1 MKFNQILKDIDKRI
15 FQPVY
20 LLWGEESYFIDA
32 IVKKITETVLTE
44 SEKSFN
50 QVILYGKDT
59 NVYEINE
66 MARRFPMMANHQLVI
81 VKEAQELK
89 DFKKLEYYV
98 SYPLKSTILVFAHKY
113 KKINRHL
120 KIIKKIEENG
130 LVFESKRVYE
140 NKIPAW
146 IESYLVDRDIRI
158 EPKATILLSEN
169 LGSGLSKIVNEL
181 NKLIITMPDGADTV
195 TPEMVEENIGISRDF
210 NIFEL
215 QRALG
220 VRNKSKAYFIVD
232 FFGKNPKNHPAVLTV
247 MMLYAYFK
255 RLLILKTLKD
265 TSRNSVAAALGI
277 SPYFVNEYMQ
287 ASKYYNLKNLVG
299 IVSILR
305 TYDMKVKGVAAGNM
319 SEAEMMREMIY
330 KILHA

>member
-1 MKFNQILKDIDKRI
+1 MTFNQILKDIDKRI

-50 QVILYGKDT
+50 QTILYGKDT
-59 NVYEINE
+59 NAYEINE
-66 MARRFPMMANHQLVI
+66 IARRYPMMANHQLVI

-89 DFKKLEYYV
+89 DFKRLESYV
-98 SYPLKSTILVFAHKY
+98 SDPLKSTILVFAHKY
-113 KKINRHL
+113 KKIDKRL
-120 KIIKKIEENG
+120 KIIKKIDENG

-146 IESYLVDRDIRI
+146 IESYLVDKNLRI
-158 EPKATILLSEN
+158 VPKATMLLSEN

-181 NKLIITMPDGADTV
+181 DKLIITMPEGADTI
-195 TPEMVEENIGISRDF
+195 TPEMVEKNIGISRDF

-220 VRNKSKAYFIVD
+220 ARNKAKAYLIID
-232 FFGKNPKNHPAVLTV
+232 FFGKNPKNNPAVLTV
-247 MMLYAYFK
+247 MMLFAYFK
-255 RLLILKTLKD
+255 RILVLKTLKD
-265 TSRNSVAAALGI
+265 KSRNA
-277 SPYFVNEYMQ
+277 
-287 ASKYYNLKNLVG
+287 
-299 IVSILR
+299 
-305 TYDMKVKGVAAGNM
+305 
-319 SEAEMMREMIY
+319 
-330 KILHA
+330 

>member
-1 MKFNQILKDIDKRI
+1 MTFNQILKDIDKRI

-20 LLWGEESYFIDA
+20 LLWGEEPYFIDA

-50 QVILYGKDT
+50 QTVLYGKDT
-59 NVYEINE
+59 NAYEINE
-66 MARRFPMMANHQLVI
+66 IARRFPMMANHQLVI

-89 DFKKLEYYV
+89 DFKKLESYV
-98 SYPLKSTILVFAHKY
+98 SDPLKSTILVFAHKY
-113 KKINRHL
+113 KKIDKRL
-120 KIIKKIEENG
+120 KVIKKIEQNG

-146 IESYLVDRDIRI
+146 IETYLVDKNLRI
-158 EPKATILLSEN
+158 SPKATMLLSEN
-169 LGSGLSKIVNEL
+169 LGTGLSKIVNEL
-181 NKLIITMPDGADTV
+181 DKLIITMPEGADTV
-195 TPEMVEENIGISRDF
+195 TPEMVEKNIGISRDF

-220 VRNKSKAYFIVD
+220 TRDKSKAYLIID
-232 FFGKNPKNHPAVLTV
+232 FFGKNPKNNPAVLTV
-247 MMLYAYFK
+247 MMLFAYFK
-255 RLLILKTLKD
+255 RLLVMKTLKD
-265 TSRNSVAAALGI
+265 KSRNSIAAALGI
-277 SPYFVNEYMQ
+277 SPFFVNEYMQ
-287 ASKYYNLKNLVG
+287 ASKHYNLKSLVS

-305 TYDMKVKGVAAGNM
+305 TYDMKVKGVGAGNM
-319 SEAEMMREMIY
+319 PESEMMREMIY